1 MFEPSPQLLKRCFPP
16 VVDDRTRLLLLGSLP
31 GEESLARGQYYANP
45 RNQFWRLIGA
55 VIERDLV
62 GLDYEARLESL
73 LAAGVGLWDTV
84 AEANRTGSLDT
95 AIRGHQ
101 ANDLQSLADS
111 LPGAAGDRIQWRQ
124 GGQHRRED
132 AGIGYPPRADRAAVE
147 QSGADPALSRQAR
160 RMGEAQGISERL
172 NEPTSS
178 TCVDQRN
185 WPTGLIQSRW

>member
-111 LPGAAGDRIQWRQ
+111 LPALRAIGFNGGKAASI
-124 GGQHRRED
+124 GGKMLASDTRHELI
-132 AGIGYPPRADRAAVE
+132 ALP
-147 QSGADPALSRQAR
+147 SSSPALTRPYPDKLAEWVKLKAYLS
-160 RMGEAQGISERL
+160 G
-172 NEPTSS
+172 
-178 TCVDQRN
+178 
-185 WPTGLIQSRW
+185 